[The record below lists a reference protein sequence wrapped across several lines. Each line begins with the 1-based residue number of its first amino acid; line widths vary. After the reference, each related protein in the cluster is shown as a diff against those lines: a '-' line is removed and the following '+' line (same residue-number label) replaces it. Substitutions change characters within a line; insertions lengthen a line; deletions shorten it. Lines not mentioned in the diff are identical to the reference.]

1 MKIYYVE
8 DEKDIS
14 DIVTR
19 YLSKEGYDV
28 TVFGNGEAALLS
40 IEDNVD
46 LWILDIMLPGKVDG
60 FEIFTKLKQ
69 THPNTPVI
77 FTSARDEEFDRVK
90 GLELGSDD
98 YITKPFS
105 PKELVLRVKAVLRR
119 NLSNT
124 DILEYKDY
132 KISIET
138 RKAMINDEVI
148 KLTSK
153 EFDMV
158 LLFIRNIN
166 QIIERQQILTT
177 IWGADYDG
185 TDRVIDDL
193 LRRVRIKLSQLRVE
207 TLYGLGYRL
216 F

>member
-60 FEIFTKLKQ
+60 FEIFNKVKQ
-69 THPNTPVI
+69 THPNTPVV

-166 QIIERQQILTT
+166 QIVERQQILTT

-193 LRRVRIKLSQLRVE
+193 LRRVRIKLPQLRVE